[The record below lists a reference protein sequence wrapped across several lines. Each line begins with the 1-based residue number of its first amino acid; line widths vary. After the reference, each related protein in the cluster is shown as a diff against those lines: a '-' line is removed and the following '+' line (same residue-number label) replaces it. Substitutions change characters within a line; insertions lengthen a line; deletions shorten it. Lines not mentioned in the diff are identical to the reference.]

1 MKKTCTY
8 SLIFILLL
16 LFVSCITTKPTSP
29 DTVTPIAAS
38 LQPPESDLLHSV
50 FLLGD
55 GGDASLIPLEPTLQV
70 LKQKLKQRNP
80 NASVIFLG
88 DNIMPNGLPPENAK
102 KRQQREKS
110 LLAQFKAVDNF
121 TGNVLF
127 VPGNHDWN
135 SFQENGAERVRRQE
149 QFVEQYLNRGNTF
162 APDSSRPGPAEL
174 VYTGKENFK
183 IKVLALDLSWW
194 LYKYDKPLMD
204 NETEQAA
211 KEQFLQDMEKAVSDT
226 TYDNLLV
233 VAHHPMYS
241 YGPRGGYFPLKT
253 HLLPPVGGSL
263 YVLYRKL
270 FGNKKDIK
278 HYQKLKENLIE
289 IFDQRSPFI
298 YASGHDHS
306 LQYIGFDDDRS
317 NQHYIV
323 SGAASGTRYAK
334 EQSPP
339 SFAIQQKGFAVINY
353 YKSGTW
359 IEFWNFRG
367 ERIFEHQIPN

>member
-1 MKKTCTY
+1 MRKTSKY
-8 SLIFILLL
+8 GLIIILPL
-16 LFVSCITTKPTSP
+16 LFGSCISSKPTSP
-29 DTVTPIAAS
+29 DAVTPITTS
-38 LQPPESDLLHSV
+38 LQPPESDLLHSI

-55 GGDASLIPLEPTLQV
+55 GGNASLNPLEPTLQV
-70 LKQKLKQRNP
+70 LKQKLTQRNT

-102 KRQQREKS
+102 KRQEREKS
-110 LLAQFKAVDNF
+110 LLAQFNTVDNF

-135 SFQENGAERVRRQE
+135 SSQNNGAERVRQQAQFIE
-149 QFVEQYLNRGNTF
+149 QRLDRGNTF
-162 APDSSRPGPAEL
+162 VPDSSRPGPTEI
-174 VYTGKENFK
+174 VYTGKTNFK
-183 IKVLALDLSWW
+183 IKIIALDLTWW
-194 LYKYDKPLMD
+194 LYEHDKPLMGND
-204 NETEQAA
+204 SEQIA
-211 KEQFLQDMEKAVSDT
+211 KEQFLQDVEKAVNDT

-278 HYQKLKENLIE
+278 HYKELKEQLVE
-289 IFDQRSPFI
+289 IFDQRTPFI

-306 LQYIGFDDDRS
+306 LQYIGFDDERS

-323 SGAASGTRYAK
+323 SGAASETRYVK
-334 EQSPP
+334 NPDLP

-353 YKSGTW
+353 YESGIW
-359 IEFWNFRG
+359 IEFWNFKG
-367 ERIFEHQIPN
+367 DRIFERQIPN